1 MAWSAGQREFVPLLM
16 GLYWLMPSAKVKR
29 RADIKLVIIEEPE
42 MGLHPN
48 AISVVL
54 LLVLEL
60 LWRGYRVCL
69 STHSP
74 HVLDVVWA
82 LHVLAEH
89 GADAN
94 RLLKVFDARKT
105 GPMKTVAE
113 EALKKTARVYYFAHN
128 GHTKDISDLDPGSAE
143 LEESGWGGLTD
154 FSSRVQDVVAAVV
167 NGSLDR

>member
-1 MAWSAGQREFVPLLM
+1 
-16 GLYWLMPSAKVKR
+16 MPSAKVKQ

-82 LHVLAEH
+82 LRVLAEH
-89 GADAN
+89 GAGAN

-113 EALKKTARVYYFAHN
+113 EALKKTTKVHYFTHH
-128 GHTKDISDLDPGSAE
+128 GYTKDISDLDPGSTE
-143 LEESGWGGLTD
+143 LDEAGWGGLTE
-154 FSSRVQDVVAAVV
+154 FSGRVADVVAATV
-167 NGSLDR
+167 NGSVDR